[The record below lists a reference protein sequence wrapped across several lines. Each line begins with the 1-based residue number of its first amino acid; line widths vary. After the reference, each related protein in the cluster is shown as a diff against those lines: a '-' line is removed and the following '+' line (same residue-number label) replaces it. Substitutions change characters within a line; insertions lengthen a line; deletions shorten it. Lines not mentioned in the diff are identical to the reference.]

1 MNIAINITIKI
12 IAFLVSM
19 LSFSMSIY
27 TGFQCS
33 KIKKMNAINKK
44 ISIYI
49 KDSSFFLIKDDDN
62 NSLDNQK
69 PLTMPKISQTCDYII
84 KK

>member
-49 KDSSFFLIKDDDN
+49 KDSSFFLI
-62 NSLDNQK
+62 
-69 PLTMPKISQTCDYII
+69 
-84 KK
+84 